1 MKEKAQNQESLFA
14 YVKKQKGAAFVVII
28 ALVGLLLLVM
38 PEKTDQSSV
47 SDQTTRLNGYE
58 YKMETKIADLC
69 SSIKGVSSVKV
80 NVYFNSGFESVYAFD
95 EESKSTSNGLNSEKK
110 YVTLGSGNQ
119 ESMVCLY
126 ERMPSI
132 AGVAIVCK
140 GGGNSLIANEI
151 INLISSAFE
160 VPKNKI
166 YVTEGKN

>member
-47 SDQTTRLNGYE
+47 SDQTTRLNSYE

-119 ESMVCLY
+119 ECMVCLY